1 MELIIEKLIYGGD
14 GLARLPADPQGRRK
28 AVFVPLAL
36 PGETI
41 EARIIEEKPGFA
53 RAQLERVLT
62 PSPDRITPGCQYFGE
77 CGGCHYQHVGYEQQ
91 LELKKSILRETIER
105 IAKVELPDITAHASP
120 PWHYR
125 NRTRMHVHH
134 EPEFAIGYY
143 CMGSRKLLPVRECP
157 ISAEVI
163 NRALLAVWE
172 IGSEIPKEVAEVE
185 FFCNEDEQQLMIE
198 LWVQGTSSDLEK
210 KFQPVADRLQAALPQ
225 LASVTVLRQP
235 RRGKDSTEPV
245 AAPELDENASRGSL
259 LGVFGEAALTYHAA
273 GFDYRVSA
281 GSFFQTNRFLAEELV
296 RLATANRRGNL
307 GFDLY
312 AGVGLFS
319 LPLAKSFEQVIAVES
334 SPSSLADLR
343 HNAPSNV
350 RVTSSTAEQF
360 LSRKQKQSPDFVLV
374 DPPRAGLGPKIAAA
388 IAGLGA
394 QEISYVSCD
403 PSTQA
408 RDLAPLLKAGY
419 HISEAHLIDLFPQTY
434 HIESFI
440 RLVR

>member
-1 MELIIEKLIYGGD
+1 LELTIEKLIYGGD

-41 EARIIEEKPGFA
+41 EAQIIEENPGFA
-53 RAQLERVLT
+53 RAQLENVIQT
-62 PSPDRITPGCQYFGE
+62 SPDRIAPGCPYFGA

-105 IAKVELPDITAHASP
+105 IAKLELPEITAHPSP

-125 NRTRMHVHH
+125 NRTRMHIHH

-143 CMGSRKLLPVRECP
+143 RMGSRELLPIRECP

-163 NRALLAVWE
+163 NRALLSIWA

-185 FFCNEDEQQLMIE
+185 FFCSHDQQQLMVE
-198 LWVQGTSSDLEK
+198 LWLKSTPSNLETQ
-210 KFQPVADRLQAALPQ
+210 FRPVADLLQAALPE
-225 LASVTVLRQP
+225 LASVAVLRQP
-235 RRGKDSTEPV
+235 SRGKESAESV
-245 AAPELDENASRGSL
+245 AAPELDANGSAASL
-259 LGVFGEAALTYHAA
+259 VGVFGGAALRYHSA

-281 GSFFQTNRFLAEELV
+281 GSFFQTNRFLAEELI
-296 RLATANRRGNL
+296 RLATTGRSGHLA
-307 GFDLY
+307 FDLY

-319 LPLAKSFEQVIAVES
+319 LPLAKSFKQVIAVES
-334 SPSSLADLR
+334 SPQSVSDLR

-350 RVTSSTAEQF
+350 RVTSSTTEQF
-360 LSRKQKQSPDFVLV
+360 LARKQKQSPDFVLV
-374 DPPRAGLGPKIAAA
+374 DPPRGGLSPKIASA
-388 IAGLGA
+388 IARLGPR
-394 QEISYVSCD
+394 QISYVSCD

-408 RDLAPLLKAGY
+408 RDLGPLLKAGY
-419 HISEAHLIDLFPQTY
+419 RISGAHLMDLFPQTY
-434 HIESFI
+434 HIESLLH
-440 RLVR
+440 LVR

>member
-1 MELIIEKLIYGGD
+1 MELTIEKLIYGGD
-14 GLARLPADPQGRRK
+14 GLARLPADSQGRRK

-41 EARIIEEKPGFA
+41 EARIMEEKAGFA

-62 PSPDRITPGCQYFGE
+62 ASPQRITPGCPYFGQ
-77 CGGCHYQHVGYEQQ
+77 CGGCHYQHTTYEHQ
-91 LELKKSILRETIER
+91 LEIKRSVLRETIER
-105 IAKVELPDITAHASP
+105 IAKVELPEINTHASP

-125 NRTRMHVHH
+125 NRTRMHTHH

-143 CMGSRKLLPVRECP
+143 RMGSRKLLPIRECP

-163 NRALLAVWE
+163 NRALLAIWD
-172 IGSEIPKEVAEVE
+172 IGDEIPKEVAEVE
-185 FFCNEDEQQLMIE
+185 FFCSHDEQQVMIE
-198 LWVQGTSSDLEK
+198 LWLKSTPSNLEA
-210 KFQPVADRLQAALPQ
+210 KFRPIADRLQAAVPE
-225 LASVTVLRQP
+225 LASLAVLRQP
-235 RRGKDSTEPV
+235 TRGKDSAEPV
-245 AAPELDENASRGSL
+245 AAPELDDNAGPASP
-259 LGVFGEAALTYHAA
+259 LGIFGEAALTYHAA

-281 GSFFQTNRFLAEELV
+281 GSFFQTNRFLAGELIRV
-296 RLATANRRGNL
+296 ATTSRRGEL
-307 GFDLY
+307 AFDLY

-319 LPLAKSFEQVIAVES
+319 LPLAKSFDHVVAVES
-334 SPSSLADLR
+334 SPQSVSDLR

-350 RVTSSTAEQF
+350 RVISSTTEQF
-360 LSRKQKQSPDFVLV
+360 LARKQKQSPDFVLV
-374 DPPRAGLGPKIAAA
+374 DPPRAGLGPKIAAV
-388 IAGLGA
+388 IARLGA

-419 HISEAHLIDLFPQTY
+419 RISEAHLIDLFPQTY
-434 HIESFI
+434 HIESLL